1 MSTKKKEKSEGY
13 NTQAEVSRP
22 ITEEIGQRKPNK
34 CGMAKQIL
42 PFTDQ
47 QAQAWVGIAM
57 ECNRGELFSN
67 ITSQN
72 VKS

>member
-1 MSTKKKEKSEGY
+1 M
-13 NTQAEVSRP
+13 
-22 ITEEIGQRKPNK
+22 KPNK

-57 ECNRGELFSN
+57 ECNKGELFSN
-67 ITSQN
+67 ITS
-72 VKS
+72 